1 MYKFH
6 HDYIKTNMVKTII
19 TDTDSL
25 MYKTETENIYDN
37 LKNAREAV
45 NKE

>member
-1 MYKFH
+1 
-6 HDYIKTNMVKTII
+6 MVKTII